1 MENLKGL
8 YDFLVATATFDAPRG
23 YHGTMAARPALEIGT
38 GGTHSPAALQGEEIL
53 LCDINAEERGFQP
66 LHEGLKTARDRR
78 EQRNV
83 IETFLKN
90 SEVGKR
96 LRRRIEDRLRKNV
109 GDLLT
114 AAAALHEV

>member
-1 MENLKGL
+1 MENLRQL
-8 YDFLVATATFDAPRG
+8 HNFLVATATFDAPRG

-78 EQRNV
+78 EQRDA
-83 IETFLKN
+83 IEAFLKN
-90 SEVGKR
+90 EVGKR

>member
-23 YHGTMAARPALEIGT
+23 FNGAMDARPALEIGT
-38 GGTHSPAALQGEEIL
+38 GGTHSPAELQGDEIL
-53 LCDINAEERGFQP
+53 LCDICTEERGFQP

-83 IETFLKN
+83 IETFLKK

>member
-23 YHGTMAARPALEIGT
+23 YHGAMAARPALVIGA
-38 GGTHSPAALQGEEIL
+38 GGTHSPATLQGEEII
-53 LCDINAEERGFQP
+53 LCDINAEGRGFQP
-66 LHEGLKTARDRR
+66 LHEGLRAARDRS
-78 EQRNV
+78 EQRDA
-83 IETFLKN
+83 IEAFIKN
-90 SEVGKR
+90 SEVGKH